1 MSDDDPAVPEGMLRG
16 IDDVDSGATLSAD
29 ELASLLD
36 DQDPESIR
44 QLARRVHEIAD
55 TKMVKQLE
63 AGSDRDDTSDEVDE
77 DFERDD
83 LDRDE
88 APARA
93 TLTTKTI
100 HDNDYYYWQWREGD
114 TIKSE
119 YIKPVNPDE

>member
-1 MSDDDPAVPEGMLRG
+1 MSDDDPAVPEGVLRG
-16 IDDVDSGATLSAD
+16 IDDVDSGTTLSAD

-36 DQDPESIR
+36 DEDPESIR

-55 TKMVKQLE
+55 AKMVQQLE
-63 AGSDRDDTSDEVDE
+63 AESDHDDAPDEFDE
-77 DFERDD
+77 DSERDG

-114 TIKSE
+114 KIKSE
-119 YIKPVNPDE
+119 YIKPVKPDD